1 MLQLYHSLRAPHNS
15 TVVQEKIQSKHDSR
29 YYRTYVR
36 NRRNTNST
44 TSWSLSICLSVCL
57 LSIFTLFLSQTNLY
71 YAKCVHFL
79 VSYLTDIE
87 PFPLFWQPHF
97 NNRKRI
103 LICSKIVTFVLKN
116 KSDFWNVISFI
127 LSYFKQR
134 KIK

>member
-1 MLQLYHSLRAPHNS
+1 MLQLYHLLRAPHNS

-44 TSWSLSICLSVCL
+44 SWLLSICLSVCL
-57 LSIFTLFLSQTNLY
+57 FSIFTLLLSQSILY
-71 YAKCVHFL
+71 CAICVHFL
-79 VSYLTDIE
+79 VSYLTDIDK
-87 PFPLFWQPHF
+87 FPLFWEPNF

-116 KSDFWNVISFI
+116 KSDYCNVISFI
-127 LSYFKQR
+127 LSYFKRR